1 MIDKDKPL
9 SWLWVAFTGFLTI
22 SGWVS
27 GFALSNGLSQQEH
40 RLLEQRIKVVEDERA
55 VTRRKFERLS
65 DKLDLIHQ
73 KQSEIYL
80 DE

>member
-40 RLLEQRIKVVEDERA
+40 RLLDQKIKVLEDERSII
-55 VTRRKFERLS
+55 RRKFERLT
-65 DKLDLIHQ
+65 DKLDTIHE
-73 KQSEIYL
+73 KQSEKYE